1 MIQVKCIEKLRGRR
15 NNIYGYRIVDS
26 SGQIRDIG
34 AERLKEYIME
44 GKINVVNLKLTS
56 NNRLVDCNEKQLINT
71 DILGKDPKITK
82 VEKTETKKNACDAES
97 YSEFSELLIEQMI
110 KSLHMEDK
118 KHICDVKLHSNGD
131 AEMVRGKI
139 GPFTYKEKQVS
150 LVLGVVIDWDQDCG
164 CLVWGVM
171 ETNGSES
178 PLYGEYCP
186 LSIKDMKADFN
197 KALKISQKVTLNI
210 KGEIKYN
217 IRGEVI

>member
-97 YSEFSELLIEQMI
+97 YKEFCDLLLIMMKRYLPYEKDFIDELVETDDNGELLHRVSYLEPIYYKRLECRLEFEFYI
-110 KSLHMEDK
+110 DEKLKHGYCSWKVIDK
-118 KHICDVKLHSNGD
+118 NGD
-131 AEMVRGKI
+131 ISK
-139 GPFTYKEKQVS
+139 
-150 LVLGVVIDWDQDCG
+150 L
-164 CLVWGVM
+164 
-171 ETNGSES
+171 
-178 PLYGEYCP
+178 PLYGKSHP
-186 LSIKDMKADFN
+186 LYINNIKADFN
-197 KALKISQKVTLNI
+197 KILNMS
-210 KGEIKYN
+210 GEIKNQLQLFNYKPK
-217 IRGEVI
+217 E